1 MAQAYRFHYLAIG
14 SLVSL
19 CPILIGPMVSWVFLH
34 HATSRYSMCHAFRVN
49 RVYGEMLG
57 CSPIRPHE
65 ISRSEPL
72 SQSHLLMWFLYNYAE
87 FGFYQQVLPT
97 FCWARARWDCRNRS
111 GAPGSRGRAALRL
124 SFPSCGSIQRKITSG
139 SPNWGEKRS
148 V

>member
-1 MAQAYRFHYLAIG
+1 
-14 SLVSL
+14 
-19 CPILIGPMVSWVFLH
+19 MVSRVFFH

-57 CSPIRPHE
+57 CSSIRPHE

-97 FCWARARWDCRNRS
+97 FCWARGETAGTGPVLRGPEVVPLS
-111 GAPGSRGRAALRL
+111 VSR
-124 SFPSCGSIQRKITSG
+124 FPVACSIQKKFTSEVTKLLG
-139 SPNWGEKRS
+139 KTVCLATGPDKMRRRGNKVYRHEDLGFIK
-148 V
+148 

>member
-1 MAQAYRFHYLAIG
+1 
-14 SLVSL
+14 
-19 CPILIGPMVSWVFLH
+19 
-34 HATSRYSMCHAFRVN
+34 MCHAFRVN

-97 FCWARARWDCRNRS
+97 FCWAIAR
-111 GAPGSRGRAALRL
+111 
-124 SFPSCGSIQRKITSG
+124 
-139 SPNWGEKRS
+139 
-148 V
+148 